1 MSSEAQLSLPLVIPL
16 ESLFQ
21 THSTVQHQALVFSWA
36 FFWERVVVQGN
47 GEVKQV
53 QQDRRSLCPVLV
65 ILAMHPRFW

>member
-36 FFWERVVVQGN
+36 FFWERVVVRVMGKSN
-47 GEVKQV
+47 RFNKTVGH
-53 QQDRRSLCPVLV
+53 CVLS
-65 ILAMHPRFW
+65 W